1 MKIKNKEKETMQIIE
16 DVFGCKWTIRIIA
29 EIRVGN
35 RRPGA
40 IRRALDGL
48 SEKVLNERLQKLIDY
63 RMIER
68 NQISEKPLAVEY
80 ALTSFGKRFL
90 PVLDAVKQAAD

>member
-1 MKIKNKEKETMQIIE
+1 MKVENNEQETMRITE

-29 EIRVGN
+29 EIRGGN
-35 RRPGA
+35 LRPGA
-40 IRRALDGL
+40 IRRALEGL

-68 NQISEKPLAVEY
+68 SQISKKPLAVEY
-80 ALTSFGKRFL
+80 RLTSFGKRFL